1 MNIPD
6 HFSES
11 LETVF
16 RVKNTILKLFDAD
29 LDTRSGMEKI
39 GIRDKHPISATLSRI
54 KKSKIFSTK
63 MCLFYLMFFKEE

>member
-16 RVKNTILKLFDAD
+16 RAKMYLKILKFFDVD
-29 LDTRSGMEKI
+29 PISGMVKFGS
-39 GIRDKHPISATLSRI
+39 GINFPDHQHWSN
-54 KKSKIFSTK
+54 
-63 MCLFYLMFFKEE
+63 